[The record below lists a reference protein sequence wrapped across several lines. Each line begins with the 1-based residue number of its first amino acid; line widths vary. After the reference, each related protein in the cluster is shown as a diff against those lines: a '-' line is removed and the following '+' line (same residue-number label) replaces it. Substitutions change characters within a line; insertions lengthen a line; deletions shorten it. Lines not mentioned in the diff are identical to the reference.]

1 MPEEAVGA
9 QHSKRC
15 HKIFW
20 VVYMLDQEFAA
31 LIGATSS
38 IRDEDITNKLPSQAD
53 NSLNAL
59 SLTLH
64 VQLARLIA
72 RILGS
77 MSPRPTPVPDADSP
91 KLFMA

>member
-1 MPEEAVGA
+1 MPEKAVGA
-9 QHSKRC
+9 QHAKLCQRT
-15 HKIFW
+15 FW

-38 IRDEDITNKLPSQAD
+38 IRDEDITSELPSQGD
-53 NSLNAL
+53 GSLGAL

-72 RILGS
+72 RLLGS
-77 MSPRPTPVPDADSP
+77 RLNP
-91 KLFMA
+91 L